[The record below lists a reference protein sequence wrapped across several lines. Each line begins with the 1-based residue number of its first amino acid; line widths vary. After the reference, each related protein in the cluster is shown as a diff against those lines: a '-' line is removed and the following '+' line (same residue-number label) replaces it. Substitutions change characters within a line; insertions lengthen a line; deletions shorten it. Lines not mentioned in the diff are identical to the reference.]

1 MIEVSMSSCFR
12 KVLLNEVRSWRKDV
26 RLLDVGMLRWVIL
39 LFGAVVFLLR
49 KVLLEGECY
58 GGHVRTSHA
67 WNVVFFLLIL
77 LRRCHD
83 RYDDYYKDWYGYCG
97 IHGN

>member
-58 GGHVRTSHA
+58 GGHVRLHMRGCCI
-67 WNVVFFLLIL
+67 FFADIATTVP
-77 LRRCHD
+77 
-83 RYDDYYKDWYGYCG
+83 
-97 IHGN
+97 